1 MLFEVSWSL
10 AFSCLTFFVNFQVFV
25 ENGFL
30 SSISKPYNYWHV
42 STITEK
48 SILLPNSILRFLE
61 KSDLKTA
68 LLSASAMRVTVVDLS
83 YVWRWEKIRR
93 NWRKNKKGFWC
104 FFSIS
109 TIFNNLAERLY
120 IFCFVKNIIWFL
132 GGHWLF
138 SLKNN
143 LICFKILSKRWR
155 EKYFSQFLY

>member
-1 MLFEVSWSL
+1 M
-10 AFSCLTFFVNFQVFV
+10 
-25 ENGFL
+25 
-30 SSISKPYNYWHV
+30 
-42 STITEK
+42 
-48 SILLPNSILRFLE
+48 LPNSILRLLE
-61 KSDLKTA
+61 KSNLKTA

-104 FFSIS
+104 FFSIW

-120 IFCFVKNIIWFL
+120 IFCFVKSIIWFL

-143 LICFKILSKRWR
+143 LICFKILFRIMKSERKKLIFLNFCTGWTITLNNLYLSLRLTSCTHFYVNLCRSKSFCW
-155 EKYFSQFLY
+155 